1 MPPGG
6 HVSFLLLFLVSWGF
20 AKGFAGKRKQG
31 TFKKCIIHLG
41 HSAFTFEKFLVLN
54 WVLRWDKMNKQAN
67 KTKRPSRCSVEDWD
81 LAKIRISG
89 GLKTCSPP
97 VLVKLKLLPEMGHL
111 GGYGGVFLS
120 LSR

>member
-20 AKGFAGKRKQG
+20 VKGFAGKRKQG

-97 VLVKLKLLPEMGHL
+97 VLVKLKLLPEMRHL
-111 GGYGGVFLS
+111 EGYGGVFLS
-120 LSR
+120 LRR